1 MSTLNV
7 VAKPGEAQ
15 LEMARVFDAPR
26 ELVFKAYT
34 DATLV
39 PRWWGPRYLTTTVDK
54 LEARSGGSWRFVQ
67 RAPDGGIHAFH
78 GVYHDVTAPERLV
91 YTFEYEGMPGHVML
105 ETVVFE
111 DMGGKTRV
119 VVGGAFQSA
128 ADRDGMI
135 ESGMEEGAEE
145 SNQRLDEL
153 LAELKLN

>member
-1 MSTLNV
+1 MSDRPELSIERLFN
-7 VAKPGEAQ
+7 
-15 LEMARVFDAPR
+15 APKD
-26 ELVFKAYT
+26 LVFSAWTKAEHFQHWFLPPGFKTVFCEVDPRVGGLFRIHWEDADGNRYPNKGLFTAVEPT
-34 DATLV
+34 DMLAYEDSFDDDRENNTPTKV
-39 PRWWGPRYLTTTVDK
+39 TV
-54 LEARSGGSWRFVQ
+54 
-67 RAPDGGIHAFH
+67 
-78 GVYHDVTAPERLV
+78 T
-91 YTFEYEGMPGHVML
+91 
-105 ETVVFE
+105 FE

>member
-7 VAKPGEAQ
+7 VAKPGEEQ
-15 LEMARVFDAPR
+15 LQMTREFDAPR

-34 DATLV
+34 NATLI

-67 RAPDGGIHAFH
+67 RAPDGGVHAFH
-78 GVYHDVTAPERLV
+78 GVYHEVSAPDRLV

-135 ESGMEEGAEE
+135 ASGMQEGAEE

-153 LAELKLN
+153 LAELK